1 MQLTL
6 ETWNRADGSEH
17 LEEVGHTAIRM
28 DDDKFQQI
36 ARTEQTL
43 RQRDSS
49 HEAFIDAEASKVQI
63 KPPPGIGGL
72 VDCKLRVYLN
82 EEDRSGHFHLI
93 ARREADNSMVY
104 TKAVMIKMVAL

>member
-6 ETWNRADGSEH
+6 ETWNKSDVAEQ
-17 LEEVGHTAIRM
+17 LEEIGHTAISI
-28 DDDKFQQI
+28 DDDTFQQI
-36 ARTEQTL
+36 ASTEQSL
-43 RQRDSS
+43 RQRASS
-49 HEAFIDAEASKVQI
+49 HEAFIDAEAGKVQI

-82 EEDRSGHFHLI
+82 EEDRNGRFHLI

-104 TKAVMIKMVAL
+104 TRPVMINMIAL